1 MRHGLDLQI
10 TAIYATTRSQ
20 KVADRMGG
28 RSLSLE
34 TALSLLTEKR
44 RQYII
49 YQLRAET
56 TPVRVADLAE
66 RIADAESGELF
77 TPTSNL

>member
-1 MRHGLDLQI
+1 MRPPGHKKLLTEWEGD
-10 TAIYATTRSQ
+10 
-20 KVADRMGG
+20 
-28 RSLSLE
+28 LSLE